1 MPELLPPLPPV
12 TDARNTKTGELVVVP
27 PAPVEEA
34 PAEEA
39 VTPEVKPEAEAPA
52 EPVLTLAELARQEGQ
67 AARPS
72 PDGGEYFWKHNLA
85 AFKHGW
91 TLHEYHQQTK
101 ITMTLTDYK
110 AALEA
115 AVADTTHEPAVRN

>member
-1 MPELLPPLPPV
+1 MSDSLPPLPPV

-27 PAPVEEA
+27 PAPVEVSTEA
-34 PAEEA
+34 AR
-39 VTPEVKPEAEAPA
+39 PEVKPEAEAPG
-52 EPVLTLAELARQEGQ
+52 EPMLTLAELARQEGQ

-115 AVADTTHEPAVRN
+115 AVADTTHDPAVRN